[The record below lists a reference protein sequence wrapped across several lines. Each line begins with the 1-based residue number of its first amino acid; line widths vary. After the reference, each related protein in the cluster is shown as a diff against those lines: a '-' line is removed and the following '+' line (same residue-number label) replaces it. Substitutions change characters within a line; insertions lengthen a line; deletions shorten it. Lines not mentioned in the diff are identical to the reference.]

1 MSAPESADRPPA
13 PRGAR
18 KSGPGEYST
27 LVFVMAAMCALGVG
41 MAESSTTAGL
51 VTLAASVPLVAAV
64 YLICSRLFRER

>member
-1 MSAPESADRPPA
+1 
-13 PRGAR
+13 
-18 KSGPGEYST
+18 
-27 LVFVMAAMCALGVG
+27 VFVMAAMCALGVG